1 MLEGSDILEWER
13 RRKYLWALTVREA
26 VTAALLLAY
35 GVGLSCRV
43 VRSHWVV
50 WTLFA
55 LFFTFNLGRRVL
67 ARRGIFSKTYQV
79 TTLVLD
85 VAMISLVV
93 YYTGGV
99 SSMLIPIYF
108 IQVFATAIL
117 AGRRLAMLMA
127 LLSSLGLC
135 LLGWGELT
143 GFLGHARF
151 LSPSAHATR
160 CLDPGYVVTFLS
172 TVVALLLVSAAGM
185 GRIGWMLHRAQQ
197 ELATASV
204 TDEMTGLYNH
214 RHFVQRL
221 EEEIRRSQR
230 YGHTTGLIL
239 IDLDHFK
246 RVNDQHGHVV
256 GDQAL
261 RHAADRIRE
270 QLRRTDLPA
279 RYGGEE
285 FAVILPE
292 TPLPQ
297 AVLLADRLRV
307 ALRES
312 SVPLDGGG
320 SVRVT
325 LSAGVAAFPSPG
337 LTGGLDLVRAADA
350 CLYRAKGEGRDRVC
364 STDGAPAAR
373 ASA

>member
-1 MLEGSDILEWER
+1 MLEGSDVLEWER

-26 VTAALLLAY
+26 VTAALLIAY
-35 GVGLSCRV
+35 GVGIACRV

-50 WTLFA
+50 WAIFA
-55 LFFTFNLGRRVL
+55 LFFAFNAGRRVL

-93 YYTGGV
+93 HFTGGV
-99 SSMLIPIYF
+99 SSLLIPIYF

-127 LLSSLGLC
+127 LLASLGLC

-143 GFLGHARF
+143 GFLGHAKF
-151 LSPSAHATR
+151 LSPSAHLTR
-160 CLDPGYVVTFLS
+160 CMDPGYVVTFLC

-197 ELATASV
+197 ELAMASV

-221 EEEIRRSQR
+221 DDEIRRCQR

-246 RVNDQHGHVV
+246 QVNDKHGHVV

-261 RHAADRIRE
+261 RHAADRLRE

-285 FAVILPE
+285 FAIILPE
-292 TPLPQ
+292 TPLSQ
-297 AVLLADRLRV
+297 AVLLAERLRTT
-307 ALRES
+307 LRDS
-312 SVPLDGGG
+312 PLPLDGGCFL
-320 SVRVT
+320 RIT

-337 LTGGLDLVRAADA
+337 LAGGLDLVRAADA

-364 STDGAPAAR
+364 SVDGVPASK